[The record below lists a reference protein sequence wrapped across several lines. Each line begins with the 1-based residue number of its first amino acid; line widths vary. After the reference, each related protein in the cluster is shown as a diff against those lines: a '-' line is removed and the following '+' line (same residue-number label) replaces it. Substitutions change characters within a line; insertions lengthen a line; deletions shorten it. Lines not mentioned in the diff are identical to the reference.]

1 MTITRIQQTK
11 RGRYSVTVDGEFW
24 CALHGD
30 TYYQS
35 GLREGQE
42 VTPRQLEEIRLQSD
56 TRLAVEKAAR
66 ILSHAAN
73 TSRQLYDKLRR
84 SVDERAAAAAVER
97 MLELGY
103 LDDEDYARR
112 LAADLVHLKGYGPRR
127 VAETLRQKGLT
138 QEQIQQAVDSLG
150 EEDSEERLCRLL
162 ERKYA
167 RYLGDEK
174 GLRRTVNSLLRMGYS
189 YGEIRQAINRYTQW
203 EGEEDPSL

>member
-1 MTITRIQQTK
+1 M
-11 RGRYSVTVDGEFW
+11 
-24 CALHGD
+24 
-30 TYYQS
+30 
-35 GLREGQE
+35 
-42 VTPRQLEEIRLQSD
+42 
-56 TRLAVEKAAR
+56 
-66 ILSHAAN
+66 
-73 TSRQLYDKLRR
+73 
-84 SVDERAAAAAVER
+84 
-97 MLELGY
+97 
-103 LDDEDYARR
+103 
-112 LAADLVHLKGYGPRR
+112 
-127 VAETLRQKGLT
+127 AETLRQKGLT